1 MRALKILILGLA
13 LFALAACE
21 TSSLPGLAARRGR
34 CDRDDR
40 LVGTWATK
48 ISMSQLGP
56 GFERVTYNCDCTYQA
71 SSSILLLIIPIR
83 ATETGWFNASN
94 GELVTVGGR
103 FSNRTE
109 ARYHFEGKTL
119 VVQQGA
125 QVEKFPHVRSQSC
138 KNKPLPPAGSE
149 LPR

>member
-1 MRALKILILGLA
+1 MRTLKILILGLA
-13 LFALAACE
+13 VSAFIGCE
-21 TSSLPGLAARRGR
+21 TSNLPSLAARRWH
-34 CDRDDR
+34 CDRDDG
-40 LVGTWATK
+40 LVGTWTTK

-71 SSSILLLIIPIR
+71 SSSILLLIFPIR

-125 QVEKFPHVRSQSC
+125 QVEKFPYLRSQSC
-138 KNKPLPPAGSE
+138 KNKVLPPAGSE
-149 LPR
+149 PPR